1 MKRIRVMLRWSSE
14 GFSNE
19 VRVKR
24 FDAISILSMGSFVIT
39 SPVYLRR
46 IRDGKKTSLIYALKI
61 RLEYLWNGVI
71 PCYCFLGY
79 VFWVN
84 ISSVG

>member
-1 MKRIRVMLRWSSE
+1 MKSIRVMLRWSSE

-39 SPVYLRR
+39 SPLYLQR
-46 IRDGKKTSLIYALKI
+46 IKDGKKSSLIYVLKV
-61 RLEYLWNGVI
+61 RLQCLWNGVI
-71 PCYCFLGY
+71 PCYCFFGLCLLG
-79 VFWVN
+79 
-84 ISSVG
+84 